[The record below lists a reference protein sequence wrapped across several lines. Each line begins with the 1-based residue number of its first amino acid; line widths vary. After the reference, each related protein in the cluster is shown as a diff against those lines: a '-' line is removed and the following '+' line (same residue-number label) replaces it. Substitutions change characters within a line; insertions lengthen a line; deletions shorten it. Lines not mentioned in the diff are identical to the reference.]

1 MEPKEKLVDSNL
13 IPKTL
18 SGLIS
23 AYENLEK
30 KSNNLKLLITTLT
43 RKLLQDAGNNNNSSK
58 EQEKNEFMACV
69 SHQISL
75 EYNLA
80 ILKENIKHLENIAQ
94 NEKDNA
100 KEMDFNNENYINI
113 KGDNN
118 NSIKSKYI
126 NFF

>member
-1 MEPKEKLVDSNL
+1 
-13 IPKTL
+13 
-18 SGLIS
+18 
-23 AYENLEK
+23 
-30 KSNNLKLLITTLT
+30 
-43 RKLLQDAGNNNNSSK
+43 
-58 EQEKNEFMACV
+58 MACV

-113 KGDNN
+113 KGG
-118 NSIKSKYI
+118 
-126 NFF
+126 

>member
-1 MEPKEKLVDSNL
+1 MKIWK
-13 IPKTL
+13 
-18 SGLIS
+18 
-23 AYENLEK
+23 K
-30 KSNNLKLLITTLT
+30 KSNDHKLLITTLT
-43 RKLLQDAGNNNNSSK
+43 RKLLQDASKNNNSSK

-118 NSIKSKYI
+118 NNNNSIKSKYI